1 MIDSG
6 GCFLYILRGLKGV
19 PVEGQFVPID
29 FIHPVLN
36 KAVRTIS
43 GHYILSQEKRL
54 SYNGR
59 LVLYL
64 IGCAVVDASCCGPGG
79 CTYALVPG
87 YLKEWKY
94 KTGRDDLFVSRVEPI
109 RDADVQSEIR
119 RLILKKES
127 VQQVNFE

>member
-1 MIDSG
+1 M
-6 GCFLYILRGLKGV
+6 
-19 PVEGQFVPID
+19 EGQSVPID
-29 FIHPVLN
+29 FIHPVLD

-59 LVLYL
+59 QVLYL

-87 YLKEWKY
+87 YIKEWKY
-94 KTGRDDLFVSRVEPI
+94 KAGRDDLFVSRVEPI

-119 RLILKKES
+119 RLIMKKEP
-127 VQQVNFE
+127 VQQVNFDV

>member
-1 MIDSG
+1 M
-6 GCFLYILRGLKGV
+6 
-19 PVEGQFVPID
+19 PVEERIVPID

-43 GHYILSQEKRL
+43 GQYILSQEKRL

-59 LVLYL
+59 QVLYF

-87 YLKEWKY
+87 YVKDWKY
-94 KTGRDDLFVSRVEPI
+94 KTGGDDLFVSRVEPI
-109 RDADVQSEIR
+109 RDTDSQSEIR
-119 RLILKKES
+119 RMIIKKES
-127 VQQVNFE
+127 VQQVNFAS

>member
-1 MIDSG
+1 M
-6 GCFLYILRGLKGV
+6 
-19 PVEGQFVPID
+19 EGQFVPID

-59 LVLYL
+59 QVLYL

-87 YLKEWKY
+87 YIKEWKY
-94 KTGRDDLFVSRVEPI
+94 KTGHDDLFVSRVEPI
-109 RDADVQSEIR
+109 RDAGVQSEIR

-127 VQQVNFE
+127 VQQVDF

>member
-1 MIDSG
+1 M
-6 GCFLYILRGLKGV
+6 
-19 PVEGQFVPID
+19 PVEEQFALID

-59 LVLYL
+59 QVLYF

-79 CTYALVPG
+79 CSYALVPG
-87 YLKEWKY
+87 YIQEWKY
-94 KTGRDDLFVSRVEPI
+94 KTGGGDLSASRVELI
-109 RDADVQSEIR
+109 GDTGDQAEIR
-119 RLILKKES
+119 RVIMKKDS
-127 VQQVNFE
+127 VQQVNFES

>member
-1 MIDSG
+1 MGYFI
-6 GCFLYILRGLKGV
+6 YISCGLKGM
-19 PVEGQFVPID
+19 PVEGQSALID

-36 KAVRTIS
+36 KAVRSIS

-59 LVLYL
+59 EVLYL

-87 YLKEWKY
+87 FVKQWKY
-94 KTGRDDLFVSRVEPI
+94 RLTAENLSVTQVDPI
-109 RDADVQSEIR
+109 RNKADQQELR
-119 RLILKKES
+119 RVIMEKEP
-127 VQQVNFE
+127 VQQVDFD

>member
-6 GCFLYILRGLKGV
+6 GCFLYIPCELKGV

-59 LVLYL
+59 QVLYL

-79 CTYALVPG
+79 CTYAMVPG
-87 YLKEWKY
+87 YIKEWKY
-94 KTGRDDLFVSRVEPI
+94 KTGRDDLLVSRVEPI

-119 RLILKKES
+119 RLILKEDS